1 MSAALSGVVRFRAR
15 TSSDG
20 GALAARSWAGTF
32 GRGAFIF
39 GHMRTHD
46 TAWLFWFRVG
56 ELNLLG
62 LLRGADFAR
71 TFVRP
76 QPCSARRGKSE
87 HPPEPYATPR
97 ALQPRWA
104 SPARRAGRASARC
117 TSFHPGTFS
126 GTFETTR
133 PRLAV
138 SLSIVGLWI
147 ARRIWRAQALN

>member
-87 HPPEPYATPR
+87 HPR
-97 ALQPRWA
+97 AVCDA
-104 SPARRAGRASARC
+104 ARAAAALGLTSAAGR
-117 TSFHPGTFS
+117 
-126 GTFETTR
+126 
-133 PRLAV
+133 PRKRTVYELP
-138 SLSIVGLWI
+138 SRDLLGHL
-147 ARRIWRAQALN
+147 RDY

>member
-1 MSAALSGVVRFRAR
+1 MSAALSGVVRFCAR

-87 HPPEPYATPR
+87 HPPSRKCR
-97 ALQPRWA
+97 A
-104 SPARRAGRASARC
+104 ARAAAALGLTSAAGR
-117 TSFHPGTFS
+117 
-126 GTFETTR
+126 
-133 PRLAV
+133 PRKRTVYELP
-138 SLSIVGLWI
+138 SRDLLGHL
-147 ARRIWRAQALN
+147 RDY